1 MKAIAGHAGL
11 GPLANY
17 LTRGGRQLLFDS
29 LNVMEYENGMRWDKV
44 MDETRAL
51 SRNDW
56 CDAQTGCRT
65 RTYNHYIVSLD
76 PRDKVGLREFSCFV
90 RDWAERWFDGEI
102 GNFEVAIVYHNDN
115 AERAS
120 RGEKGILHAHVV
132 VNNTDL
138 MTGRRLAPLLT
149 KGVIQEMRRDL
160 ELRALAEGWHAFSED
175 GRSMTAAEMEAAGV
189 APTRTRGGAIGR
201 LIERERES
209 AAAIFAESYPDGVGG
224 EGDPVAA
231 TGSIDED
238 ARLSERIAAGVRDP
252 RSRHERGER
261 APADF
266 ATGHQAT
273 RRGMQERGHERRR
286 GWSWKGDVRD
296 RVDMAERLAN
306 NMKEFHEV
314 LKTAGVEVS
323 YARDGEIKY
332 SDAMGLGRTVRG
344 TTLGNDYTEMGVR
357 AKLMEKQ
364 TSLRRGAP
372 APGSGA
378 TLRPNERVAVARA
391 VGLARAGSS
400 DGVAEIGALRALVEY
415 AERNGIHSYD
425 GFETAGS
432 GAAMS
437 ALAREI
443 RMFDELIGDA
453 KDELGIVEELERRRV
468 ERAMRGEGGTESAG
482 QATQQQRPEPEED
495 HGSGITQVR

>member
-1 MKAIAGHAGL
+1 M
-11 GPLANY
+11 
-17 LTRGGRQLLFDS
+17 FDS
-29 LNVMEYENGMRWDKV
+29 INVLEYKDGMRWDKA
-44 MDETRAL
+44 MDRTRAL

-56 CDAQTGCRT
+56 RDAPAGTRT

-76 PRDKVGLREFSCFV
+76 PRDKVGLRDFSYFV

-102 GNFEVAIVYHNDN
+102 GHFEVAIVFHNDN
-115 AERAS
+115 AERVS

-132 VNNTDL
+132 VNNTEL
-138 MTGRRLAPLLT
+138 ETGRRLAPMLT
-149 KGVIQEMRRDL
+149 KSVVQEMRRDL
-160 ELRALAEGWHAFSED
+160 ELRALAKGWHAFSED

-189 APTRTRGGAIGR
+189 APTRTRGGAISR

-209 AAAIFAESYPDGVGG
+209 AATIFAQSNP
-224 EGDPVAA
+224 EGASEENDLAAA

-252 RSRHERGER
+252 RSRHEKGER

-266 ATGHQAT
+266 AAGHQAT
-273 RRGMQERGHERRR
+273 RRGMQERGHDRRR

-314 LKTAGVEVS
+314 LRTAGVEVS

-344 TTLGNDYTEMGVR
+344 TTLGNDYTEMSVR
-357 AKLMEKQ
+357 SKLAEKQ
-364 TSLRRGAP
+364 TRLRQGAP
-372 APGSGA
+372 IPGSGA
-378 TLRPNERVAVARA
+378 TLRPNERVAIARA
-391 VGLARAGSS
+391 TGLARAGSS
-400 DGVAEIGALRALVEY
+400 DGVAEIGALSALIEY
-415 AERNGIHSYD
+415 AERNSIHSYE
-425 GFETAGS
+425 GFGNTGS
-432 GAAMS
+432 EAAMAS
-437 ALAREI
+437 LAREI
-443 RMFDELIGDA
+443 GMFEELAGDA
-453 KDELGIVEELERRRV
+453 KDEPSIVEELERRRV

-482 QATQQQRPEPEED
+482 QATQQRRPEPEED